1 MDVDQIVGEQQ
12 QQIVQR
18 LERTGA
24 HSHIRGLGLDDKLEP
39 IEKVCFL
46 FLFFTG
52 KISLIIF
59 HFEISRKEWLGKKL
73 HVKQPV

>member
-12 QQIVQR
+12 VIQK

-39 IEKVCFL
+39 IQKVCA
-46 FLFFTG
+46 FF
-52 KISLIIF
+52 IC
-59 HFEISRKEWLGKKL
+59 
-73 HVKQPV
+73 